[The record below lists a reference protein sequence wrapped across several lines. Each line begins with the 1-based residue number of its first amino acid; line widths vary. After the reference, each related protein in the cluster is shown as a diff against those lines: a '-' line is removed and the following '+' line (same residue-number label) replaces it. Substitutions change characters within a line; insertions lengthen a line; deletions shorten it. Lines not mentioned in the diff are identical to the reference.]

1 MSNRSEAKTAYDEA
15 LDAGT
20 GKINL
25 YAGPEASAA
34 SNGSMERDLT
44 DRPNANGS
52 FLSMIDQVEQMR
64 RWSSV
69 KSGDVRVMNSEMQL
83 IRTVGYHDG
92 INVGS
97 AAKELG
103 ITKGA
108 VSQTLGRL
116 EKKGLICKEQDP
128 VNASRLRLHLTDRGL
143 EIHKAHERYHEE
155 LKALEEEL
163 LSEADEKSRAFLE
176 RYLTVICGKLN
187 QEYEILSEY
196 LG

>member
-1 MSNRSEAKTAYDEA
+1 MTNPYDIKNAYDEV
-15 LDAGT
+15 LDAGA
-20 GKINL
+20 GKICLNVN
-25 YAGPEASAA
+25 PEAADA
-34 SNGSMERDLT
+34 VNDYIEGDHT
-44 DRPNANGS
+44 DRSNTNGS

-92 INVGS
+92 ISVGG
-97 AAKELG
+97 AATELG

-116 EKKGLICKEQDP
+116 EKKGLISKEQDP
-128 VNASRLRLHLTDRGL
+128 GNASRLRLHLTDRGL
-143 EIHKAHERYHEE
+143 EIHRAHERYHEE

-163 LSEADEKSRAFLE
+163 LSEVDEKSRAFLE

>member
-1 MSNRSEAKTAYDEA
+1 MGKCAGKKTVYTEA
-15 LDAGT
+15 LSANTRSLDAAPG
-20 GKINL
+20 
-25 YAGPEASAA
+25 AA
-34 SNGSMERDLT
+34 DTVNGHIEKGHT
-44 DRPNANGS
+44 DRSNANGS

-83 IRTVGYHDG
+83 IRTVGYHKG
-92 INVGS
+92 ISVGG
-97 AAKELG
+97 AAKELC

-116 EKKGLICKEQDP
+116 EKKGLIFKEQDP
-128 VNASRLRLHLTDRGL
+128 DNASRLRLHLTERGL
-143 EIHKAHERYHEE
+143 EIHEAHERYHKE
-155 LKALEEEL
+155 LKTLEEAL

-176 RYLTVICGKLN
+176 HYLTVICGKLN

>member
-1 MSNRSEAKTAYDEA
+1 MLYTFAMSNSVKKAMYNEA
-15 LDAGT
+15 LSADTRSLDATPG
-20 GKINL
+20 
-25 YAGPEASAA
+25 AA
-34 SNGSMERDLT
+34 DAVSIHADSDST
-44 DRPNANGS
+44 ATNGS

-92 INVGS
+92 ISVGG
-97 AAKELG
+97 AATELG